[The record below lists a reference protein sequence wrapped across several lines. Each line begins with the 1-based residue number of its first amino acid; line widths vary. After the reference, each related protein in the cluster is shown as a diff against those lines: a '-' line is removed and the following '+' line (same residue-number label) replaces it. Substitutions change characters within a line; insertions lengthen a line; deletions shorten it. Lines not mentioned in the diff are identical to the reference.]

1 MNEQVPS
8 DSLLRRLMAI
18 SECKHCNVGSR
29 QAASDAIA
37 LIKSLQDQVTELNT
51 VGADYD
57 KALCDITMNLD
68 EPRSAKCAQ
77 KALDKH
83 ALGTPQ

>member
-1 MNEQVPS
+1 MTS
-8 DSLLRRLMAI
+8 KTLLNRLNSIAD
-18 SECKHCNVGSR
+18 CKHCNVGAR
-29 QAASDAIA
+29 QAARDAIA
-37 LIKSLQDQVTELNT
+37 LIESLQAQVEELNT

-68 EPRSAKCAQ
+68 EPRSAKTAQ